1 MTQVYAVAPECKPV
15 LKGGHC
21 VSVIKKEQKNC
32 ANITHP
38 TYYPYWEV
46 WEEIFQTS
54 VIAFI
59 VSYKFLIDV
68 NVIFMNN
75 ISWIRNQSNMK
86 PD

>member
-1 MTQVYAVAPECKPV
+1 MTQVYAVAPERKPV

-21 VSVIKKEQKNC
+21 VRVIKKNS

-38 TYYPYWEV
+38 TYYPYWEGR
-46 WEEIFQTS
+46 EEIFQTS

-75 ISWIRNQSNMK
+75 IS
-86 PD
+86 